1 MTKTVKATRPTNSN
15 TKTGSEVQVMLHD
28 IATVL
33 RLTAMV
39 KAEMIRD
46 RAEADRKHIDTRR
59 AVRHAEPALALA

>member
-1 MTKTVKATRPTNSN
+1 MLKFANGPRVQATKTPA
-15 TKTGSEVQVMLHD
+15 EVQGMLHD

-46 RAEADRKHIDTRR
+46 QAEADRKHLEARR
-59 AVRHAEPALALA
+59 AARHAEPALA

>member
-1 MTKTVKATRPTNSN
+1 MTKTTKAPRFATA
-15 TKTGSEVQVMLHD
+15 TKTSSEVSSMLLD

-46 RAEADRKHIDTRR
+46 RAEADRQVVESRR
-59 AVRHAEPALALA
+59 TNRLVEVATVSA